1 MWKRCLL
8 LMLFVWGCL
17 LYAPTAM
24 ACEEGTPAYL
34 ADYQAFLRE
43 YGEALVENR
52 DTIRYWQVNAA
63 AKVAG
68 IDGTGYAFV
77 WIDGDDVPMLL
88 IGNPDS
94 WHVWQAYTWSKGKI
108 YNLYPEGDP
117 NGAMWV
123 TEDKKLYLEIATLS
137 WGYCGWSDKY
147 PHATAL
153 SFVAAYTQE
162 LETGLI
168 RYFCG
173 EYEEDGLPIWH
184 KTYIGVEKI
193 RAMMPTSRI
202 LELDWHRLSELQAS

>member
-43 YGEALVENR
+43 YGEALVEDR

-94 WHVWQAYTWSKGKI
+94 WHVWQAYTWSKGKMFSVKQI
-108 YNLYPEGDP
+108 SPFSSSEFPIVIVGKSP
-117 NGAMWV
+117 
-123 TEDKKLYLEIATLS
+123 LS
-137 WGYCGWSDKY
+137 AGLVRRQV
-147 PHATAL
+147 PLLHP
-153 SFVAAYTQE
+153 AA
-162 LETGLI
+162 
-168 RYFCG
+168 
-173 EYEEDGLPIWH
+173 
-184 KTYIGVEKI
+184 
-193 RAMMPTSRI
+193 
-202 LELDWHRLSELQAS
+202 